1 MRSREYGEHTGGG
14 DRAERVARVSAVA
27 QRQLAMGGRE
37 FTVYDEGDPG
47 GPSILVHHGTPA
59 AGPPYSGWVKDAN
72 ARGARLIAYDRPG
85 YGASTPAPGRTIGDA
100 ACDAAAIMDALGVQR
115 FATWG
120 VSGGGPHALAC
131 AALLPDRVT
140 AACSIAGVGPFD
152 ADGLNYFNG
161 MGHDNLVEFGL
172 AMAGREHIGPFA
184 TAAAAEMLENLEDLA
199 ASIQTLVAEPD
210 RMALGGPIG
219 RWWADSLRVSFA
231 TGADGWIDDDLAFV
245 TPFGFEIGA
254 VSRPTLVVHGH
265 LDLFVPLSHGQ
276 WLSGA
281 VPGAES
287 WLLANE
293 AHLSLLT
300 NRVSSVHEW
309 LLDRPASE

>member
-1 MRSREYGEHTGGG
+1 
-14 DRAERVARVSAVA
+14 VSVVT
-27 QRQLAMGGRE
+27 QRQLAIEGRE
-37 FTVYDEGDPG
+37 LTVYDEGDPA
-47 GPSILVHHGTPA
+47 GPAILVHHGTPG
-59 AGPPYSGWVKDAN
+59 AGPPYADWVKDAN

-85 YGASTPAPGRTIGDA
+85 YGASTGAPGRTIA
-100 ACDAAAIMDALGVQR
+100 AAALDAAAIMDTLGVQR

-131 AALLPDRVT
+131 AALLPDQVT

-152 ADGLNYFNG
+152 ADGLNYFTG

-184 TAAAAEMLENLEDLA
+184 TAAAAEMLEHLEDLA
-199 ASIQTLVAEPD
+199 ASIQTLVSEPD
-210 RMALGGPIG
+210 RIALSGPIG
-219 RWWADSLRVSFA
+219 EWWADSLGVSFS

-245 TPFGFEIGA
+245 MPFGFDLAA

-265 LDLFVPLSHGQ
+265 LDLFVPISHGQ
-276 WLSGA
+276 WLGRA

-287 WLLANE
+287 WLLADE

-309 LLDRPASE
+309 LLDRFVSE

>member
-1 MRSREYGEHTGGG
+1 VVQSQGRKRAGGCA
-14 DRAERVARVSAVA
+14 RAAPVASVSAVT
-27 QRQLAMGGRE
+27 QRQLAIDSRE
-37 FTVYDEGDPG
+37 FTVYDEGDPA
-47 GPSILVHHGTPA
+47 GPAILVHHGTPG
-59 AGPPYSGWVKDAN
+59 AGPPYAGWVKDAN

-85 YGASTPAPGRTIGDA
+85 YGGSTAARGRTIGA
-100 ACDAAAIMDALGVQR
+100 AALDAAAIMDALGVQR

-140 AACSIAGVGPFD
+140 AACSLAGVAPFD

-184 TAAAAEMLENLEDLA
+184 AAAAAEMLENLEDLA
-199 ASIQTLVAEPD
+199 ASIQTLVSEPD
-210 RMALGGPIG
+210 RIALSGPIG
-219 RWWADSLRVSFA
+219 EWWADSLAVSFA
-231 TGADGWIDDDLAFV
+231 NGADGWIDDDLAFV
-245 TPFGFEIGA
+245 MPFGFEIGA

-265 LDLFVPLSHGQ
+265 LDLFVPISHGQ
-276 WLSGA
+276 WLSRA

-287 WLLANE
+287 WLLAGE
-293 AHLSLLT
+293 AHLSLLAD
-300 NRVSSVHEW
+300 RVSSVHEW
-309 LLDRPASE
+309 LLDRFASE

>member
-1 MRSREYGEHTGGG
+1 MPRRSWTHLGF
-14 DRAERVARVSAVA
+14 SA
-27 QRQLAMGGRE
+27 
-37 FTVYDEGDPG
+37 
-47 GPSILVHHGTPA
+47 S
-59 AGPPYSGWVKDAN
+59 
-72 ARGARLIAYDRPG
+72 RPG
-85 YGASTPAPGRTIGDA
+85 
-100 ACDAAAIMDALGVQR
+100 
-115 FATWG
+115 G

-210 RMALGGPIG
+210 RIALGGPIG
-219 RWWADSLRVSFA
+219 RWWADNLRVSFS
-231 TGADGWIDDDLAFV
+231 TGADGWVDDDLAFV

-254 VSRPTLVVHGH
+254 VSPPTLVVHGH
-265 LDLFVPLSHGQ
+265 LDRFVPINHGR

-287 WLLANE
+287 WLLADE
-293 AHLSLLT
+293 AHLSLLS
-300 NRVSSVHEW
+300 NHVSSVQEW
-309 LLDRPASE
+309 LLERFASG

>member
-1 MRSREYGEHTGGG
+1 
-14 DRAERVARVSAVA
+14 VSAVA
-27 QRQLAMGGRE
+27 ERQIAIDSRE
-37 FTVYDEGDPG
+37 FTVYDAGDPA
-47 GPSILVHHGTPA
+47 GPAILVHHGTPA
-59 AGPPYSGWVKDAN
+59 AGPPYSGWVSDAN

-85 YGASTPAPGRTIGDA
+85 YGASTAAPGRTISDA
-100 ACDAAAIMDALGVQR
+100 ALDAAAIMDVLGVQR

-161 MGHDNLVEFGL
+161 MGHDNLVELGL
-172 AMAGREHIGPFA
+172 AMAGREHIAPFA

-210 RMALGGPIG
+210 RIALTGPIG
-219 RWWADSLRVSFA
+219 KWWADGLGVSFS

-245 TPFGFEIGA
+245 EPFGFEIGA
-254 VSRPTLVVHGH
+254 ISRPTLIVHGH
-265 LDLFVPLSHGQ
+265 LDLFVPISHGQ
-276 WLSGA
+276 WLSRA

-287 WLLANE
+287 WLLADE
-293 AHLSLLT
+293 AHLSLLV
-300 NRVSSVHEW
+300 NRVSNVHEW
-309 LLDRPASE
+309 LLDRLASE